1 MNKPHHHYINIFIFN
16 LCLMGAFALLLRYQ
30 LPAMH
35 QICAH
40 PAARTIIAAS
50 GMTLVVDIIIA
61 VFRRKA
67 WTKPLLLSGIAVIL
81 VGSIAYWLGS
91 YKYSPASLYSG
102 KYSIFQGFL
111 VTRLGRIEE
120 SVNPDETLILQYGS
134 NAGISAIADLPGMSC
149 HWTSQNHAALDSPD
163 QCDIVY
169 SPPAAEY
176 DILTVRVG
184 SSCGIQPLRSQ
195 IKISIYP

>member
-1 MNKPHHHYINIFIFN
+1 MNKPRYRYTSIFILN
-16 LCLMGAFALLLRYQ
+16 LFLAGALVILTNLLQPIGYQ
-30 LPAMH
+30 L
-35 QICAH
+35 CAR

-176 DILTVRVG
+176 DILTVRIG